1 MKGGKNV
8 TNPAQLQ
15 THHGV
20 SLPAMKQQILTI
32 AAAALLSIPTL
43 SLAQDKPAGDKPAG
57 DKPAGER
64 PGGPGGRGGRFG
76 GSPEERVKFLTEKLS
91 LTQEQQDKIKA
102 IYAKNADTFKAAR
115 EAREKGTELSE
126 EERTK
131 MREAMRAQNEEVTAL
146 LTPEQKE
153 KMKELAPRR
162 GEGRGGG
169 GRPGGDAKP
178 EEKK

>member
-1 MKGGKNV
+1 M
-8 TNPAQLQ
+8 
-15 THHGV
+15 
-20 SLPAMKQQILTI
+20 PAMKQQILTI

-64 PGGPGGRGGRFG
+64 PGGGRGGRMG
-76 GSPEERVKFLTEKLS
+76 NPEERLKFLTEKLS

-102 IYAKNADTFKAAR
+102 IYAKNEDVFKAAR
-115 EAREKGTELSE
+115 EAREKGTQLSE

-131 MREAMRAQNEEVTAL
+131 MREAMQKQTEEVAAV

-162 GEGRGGG
+162 GG